1 MTCFFAPNPAL
12 APVLVFSHIT
22 SRVARTLPG
31 QGLVG
36 CCAIESCGCEVWSVK
51 CEYYEMVWWHWT
63 GRTPCLYV
71 NISWPESERR
81 VGGQPG
87 PAAAQWANWLGGGNR
102 ETSPASQADTT
113 TRETL
118 QVRPEGHTSYSVNTP
133 ERTDTIQDTQT
144 HHSQDH
150 MPASS
155 PLSPVQPP
163 TLPPTTQSQLTVPT
177 LPLYRLQIFTDP
189 SSNLSAVL
197 HLRGLFLSHL
207 QSISA
212 LFLCEILTVQWE
224 L

>member
-1 MTCFFAPNPAL
+1 MK
-12 APVLVFSHIT
+12 
-22 SRVARTLPG
+22 VAG
-31 QGLVG
+31 VK
-36 CCAIESCGCEVWSVK
+36 CEVWVLWNGLVTLDWTDSVSVCK
-51 CEYYEMVWWHWT
+51 YQLAGEWEESQWPARPCCCSVSKLTRRRKQRDVTCQSGGHHHT
-63 GRTPCLYV
+63 GDTP
-71 NISWPESERR
+71 
-81 VGGQPG
+81 G
-87 PAAAQWANWLGGGNR
+87 
-102 ETSPASQADTT
+102 ETWGTHSHSVTT
-113 TRETL
+113 
-118 QVRPEGHTSYSVNTP
+118 HD
-133 ERTDTIQDTQT
+133 RTDTIQDTQT

>member
-1 MTCFFAPNPAL
+1 MY
-12 APVLVFSHIT
+12 PV
-22 SRVARTLPG
+22 VASNVSSQL
-31 QGLVG
+31 
-36 CCAIESCGCEVWSVK
+36 WSVK
-51 CEYYEMVWWHWT
+51 CEYYEMVWWHRT

-118 QVRPEGHTSYSVNTP
+118 QVRPEGHTSHSVTTP
-133 ERTDTIQDTQT
+133 DRTDTIQDTQT

-177 LPLYRLQIFTDP
+177 LPLCLSIDCRYLQIHPQTCQQFYTFGAFSCHTYNP
-189 SSNLSAVL
+189 FL
-197 HLRGLFLSHL
+197 LFFCVKS
-207 QSISA
+207 
-212 LFLCEILTVQWE
+212 
-224 L
+224 